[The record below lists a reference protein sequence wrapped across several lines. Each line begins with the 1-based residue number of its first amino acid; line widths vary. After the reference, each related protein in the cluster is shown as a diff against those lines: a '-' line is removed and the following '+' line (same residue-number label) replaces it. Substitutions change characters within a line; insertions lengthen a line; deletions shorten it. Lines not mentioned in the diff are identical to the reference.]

1 MHQMKI
7 RYLLY
12 SFLILALAA
21 CGSSKSVNFLGIQEE
36 PKKSAVAPN
45 NSSFEQ
51 NQSASATKTDKKESN
66 KIPKYLKNYIED
78 ENYIA
83 ALSDF
88 EAELENNTNAADI
101 NYYVAESY
109 RKLGR
114 PKEAIPYY
122 EKAIAGG
129 YDNAELEINYA
140 MSLKAN
146 EQYEEAKRV
155 LEQYVIHSSVEADK
169 ERAEAEIKNLSKL
182 DSISLLV
189 RNVDVELLNEI
200 NTENSEYSPSYYNG
214 DLYYV
219 SLSEPEKFDRYDIP
233 YSDIYR
239 VKLAGLKV
247 DESTAGS
254 IPSLFNELNINEGSI
269 SFSPDGNTAVF
280 AKGNSNDN
288 KGRRSVDLFISS
300 KKNGTWSKP
309 VSMPINS
316 PSYWDT
322 TPVFNNSGNTIY
334 FASDRPGGYGG
345 SDIYRATLNAR
356 GRWSDIANL
365 GPEINTASDEVFPYV
380 SPDNKLYF
388 ASDGHAGFGQLDLFE
403 AVNRAGTVTVKN
415 LGPSFNTSADDFGLI
430 YSDFPFE
437 GFLSSNR
444 DGGVGADD
452 IYSFIDNSTDLKQIT
467 YVLKGTTYQ
476 RDDDSLQ
483 TILGNVQVKLM
494 DENGVMLD
502 DIISSRAGSFSF
514 SVEPERIYTLIGDKE
529 NFFTE
534 RGVFSTVGERVAQED
549 LVERL
554 TEKILDA
561 EVTLDPI
568 ILNKA
573 IILSNIYYD
582 LNRADIR
589 ADAAA
594 ELDKL
599 VVLLA
604 DNSNVRIEL
613 SSHTDSR
620 AGDDFNQDLSQRRA
634 QISSRLH
641 RVSRDFKR

>member
-1 MHQMKI
+1 M
-7 RYLLY
+7 
-12 SFLILALAA
+12 
-21 CGSSKSVNFLGIQEE
+21 SK
-36 PKKSAVAPN
+36 
-45 NSSFEQ
+45 

-514 SVEPERIYTLIGDKE
+514 SVEPERIYTLIGDKRISLLKE
-529 NFFTE
+529 VFF
-534 RGVFSTVGERVAQED
+534 Q
-549 LVERL
+549 
-554 TEKILDA
+554 
-561 EVTLDPI
+561 P
-568 ILNKA
+568 
-573 IILSNIYYD
+573 
-582 LNRADIR
+582 
-589 ADAAA
+589 
-594 ELDKL
+594 
-599 VVLLA
+599 
-604 DNSNVRIEL
+604 
-613 SSHTDSR
+613 
-620 AGDDFNQDLSQRRA
+620 
-634 QISSRLH
+634 
-641 RVSRDFKR
+641 